1 MNLKQHWDNLP
12 PKKKRWIAVGSL
24 VAGVVGVLYFTTSP
38 AEKKLDRGR
47 HESIKS
53 VLTDKSTREVSMDSM
68 AANLKQIMNEQKE
81 IKREQERL
89 KKEGLG
95 KKSEGGALPDDEA
108 ARLRQ
113 DVDRLIQMAED
124 DRDKRET
131 GKSAGSSGK
140 GDGKVNGGPAE
151 GAPAQEVKPS
161 FLDQK
166 IDYNDPASIF
176 RNAPTAHSKGRGQ
189 PQHPGQADGEGGA
202 DKPVAGLQPEKNDL
216 KIVSFSQPEAK
227 EKDKPKD
234 DEALS
239 MTYLPAGSIIT
250 GTLIN
255 GMDAPTGQGARKDP
269 FPSTMRIQK
278 EAILPNRFR
287 ADVRECFLIVSG
299 YGDLSSERAYLRGE
313 TLSCVRDDGGVIEAR
328 LDGYV
333 VGEDGKAGARGRLVS
348 KQGQIIA
355 KSLMAGFLGG
365 ASKAFDVNPIPVI
378 NTSGSNKTE
387 FQSPLSADLFQGAA
401 VKGASNAMERIA
413 KYYIEMAEG
422 IFPVV
427 EIDAGRQMDVVITRG
442 TRLQIRNAKKKR

>member
-1 MNLKQHWDNLP
+1 MNLKNIWVNLT
-12 PKKKRWIAVGSL
+12 PKHKRYLAVGTLS
-24 VAGVVGVLYFTTSP
+24 AVVLGVLALTTSP
-38 AEKKLDRGR
+38 AEKKVDRGR
-47 HESIKS
+47 HDSIKS
-53 VLTDKSTREVSMDSM
+53 VLTDRSTREVSLDSM
-68 AANLKQIMNEQKE
+68 SANIKQIMTEQKE
-81 IKREQERL
+81 IRREQERI
-89 KKEGLG
+89 KKEGIG
-95 KKSEGGALPDDEA
+95 KAKDGESPTEDESK
-108 ARLRQ
+108 RLRS
-113 DVDRLIQMAED
+113 DVDRLIQMVEED
-124 DRDKRET
+124 REK
-131 GKSAGSSGK
+131 GSGK
-140 GDGKVNGGPAE
+140 GATKPEGSTVSSEGGS
-151 GAPAQEVKPS
+151 APTENKPS

-176 RNAPTAHSKGRGQ
+176 RNAPTAHSKGRAHSI
-189 PQHPGQADGEGGA
+189 HPGQPEGGDGAA
-202 DKPVAGLQPEKNDL
+202 DKPVAGMQTEKNEL
-216 KIVSFSQPEAK
+216 KIVTISQIETK
-227 EKDKPKD
+227 EKEKPKE

-239 MTYLPAGSIIT
+239 MTYLPAGSILT

-313 TLSCVRDDGGVIEAR
+313 TLSCIRDDGGVIEAR

-365 ASKAFDVNPIPVI
+365 ASKAFDVNPVPVI
-378 NTSGSNKTE
+378 NTSGVGKTTE
-387 FQSPLSADLFQGAA
+387 FQSPLSPDLFQGAA
-401 VKGASNAMERIA
+401 VKGASNALERIA

-427 EIDAGRQMDVVITRG
+427 EVDAGRQLDVVITRG
-442 TRLQIRNAKKKR
+442 TRLQIKNAKRKR